1 MTIKDN
7 TDQTPEDE
15 HGREEN
21 KDAPKPHIHSPDCE
35 HCSDHEE
42 LTDEDEDDEGEEEGE
57 EEEEEVDI
65 MDEDIVIDK
74 SELASPLAAMFT
86 QFLNNIVPDDIELP
100 KESHET
106 TVRSLRLAYMAG
118 AIDLMRLQRNG
129 AVIVTEAGS
138 VLQHGYSFV
147 ELEAEVREELGID
160 EVEEGEEGE
169 EGEDEDEICDET
181 KSVMKNIISGKL
193 H

>member
-42 LTDEDEDDEGEEEGE
+42 LTDEDEDDEGEEEV

-100 KESHET
+100 KGSHET

-129 AVIVTEAGS
+129 AVIVTEGGDYM
-138 VLQHGYSFV
+138 QQGYSLI
-147 ELEAEVREELGID
+147 ELEAEIREELGID

-169 EGEDEDEICDET
+169 DEDEEEIGDET
-181 KSVMKNIISGKL
+181 KSVMKNIIGGKL